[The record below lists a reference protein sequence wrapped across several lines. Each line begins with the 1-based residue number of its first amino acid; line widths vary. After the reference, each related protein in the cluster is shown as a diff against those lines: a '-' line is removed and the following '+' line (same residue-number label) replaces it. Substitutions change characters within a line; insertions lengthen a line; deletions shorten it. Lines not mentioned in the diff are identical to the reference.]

1 MVKAPKIAR
10 EIFLKP
16 KGKIPK
22 KNRKNPKAMK
32 RKDGYSEIINRNSA
46 QQSRG
51 FWNSFTAM

>member
-22 KNRKNPKAMK
+22 KPQESKGNEAEGRV
-32 RKDGYSEIINRNSA
+32 
-46 QQSRG
+46 
-51 FWNSFTAM
+51 